1 LHVKNCCKHSLISL
15 WPITPPQG
23 GKRRH
28 HCENFFL
35 NVKQTHQ
42 KGYRPN
48 SQGEVGKRTK
58 PFASKLKVC
67 TYTNGDE
74 EDPNGSL

>member
-1 LHVKNCCKHSLISL
+1 MTNYTTTRGKKKTPL
-15 WPITPPQG
+15 WELQ
-23 GKRRH
+23 KD
-28 HCENFFL
+28 
-35 NVKQTHQ
+35 VKQTHQ

-48 SQGEVGKRTK
+48 NQGEDGKRTK